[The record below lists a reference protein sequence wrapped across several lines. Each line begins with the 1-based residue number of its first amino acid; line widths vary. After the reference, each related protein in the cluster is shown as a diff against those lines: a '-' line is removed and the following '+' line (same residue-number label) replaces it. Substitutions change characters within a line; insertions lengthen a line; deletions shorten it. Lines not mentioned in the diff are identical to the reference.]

1 MYPRMSTSSWFPV
14 AVSLIALPA
23 VAAGPVGYA
32 QATGYFKKDSRPTLY
47 QPLNVLDARD
57 ATAWCSPTSDPLN
70 ELLTF
75 GFNGPVK
82 LEELRI
88 SSGNNFDA
96 NTWNDFARARKIA
109 IRSGKQT
116 QTLTLEDLRG
126 AQSVPLNPPM
136 LGSRFTIE
144 ILDTYPA
151 DDPDAPVCL
160 TDVVFVAE
168 GKALN
173 GAWLTTRLKFDK
185 YTSAVMGTWYAGFE
199 GTPDRFLSLNFDG
212 TFRYSYEPFDTTRNK
227 EKVLQGSYDPS
238 ASRIVFEVGGKKYGV
253 KFSKDPAKKGSGQV
267 LSLEGELPEDLK
279 GEWRSHP

>member
-1 MYPRMSTSSWFPV
+1 MSTSSWFPV